1 MEVKGVGAREMTKKL
16 EYAKPVYYC
25 GLKQEL
31 DLPIGSE
38 CTMSPY
44 PDCRKCSGRK
54 DLEGQIEYN
63 AYRESIGQP
72 IPRRSHPLEVTN

>member
-1 MEVKGVGAREMTKKL
+1 MELVMTKKL

-25 GLKQEL
+25 ELKSKLEL
-31 DLPIGSE
+31 PLGSE
-38 CTMSPY
+38 CYFHNEPN
-44 PDCRKCSGRK
+44 CRSCPERK
-54 DLEGQIEYN
+54 DMEGQLEYN